1 MTTYKPQAEMSAG
14 AEPDADAGGE
24 LQRRAL
30 RLCGGAEPHADPV
43 PCELHVRQALS
54 QLSLIAGRPDDIGTV
69 MAAETT
75 PGSGRL

>member
-24 LQRRAL
+24 LERRAL
-30 RLCGGAEPHADPV
+30 RLCVGAEPHADAA

-54 QLSLIAGRPDDIGTV
+54 QLSLIEGRPDDIATV
-69 MAAETT
+69 TDAETT
-75 PGSGRL
+75 PGRL